1 MEGKREERATY
12 TEAYYSSPVGRNGL
26 VMNAEA
32 STA

>member
-1 MEGKREERATY
+1 MKGKEEERATY
-12 TEAYYSSPVGRNGL
+12 MEAYYSSLMGRNGL